1 VRIAKMEKAKKK
13 PLLIGFVELE
23 REYIKAKAMAEGVTQ
38 GSYVRSLIVKQLVK
52 EGFDM
57 ENQA

>member
-1 VRIAKMEKAKKK
+1 MKKAKKK

-23 REYIKAKAMAEGVTQ
+23 REYIKAKARVEGVTQ
-38 GSYVRSLIVKQLVK
+38 GAYVRRLIVKQLVK

-57 ENQA
+57 ESFTTES